1 MRIDYISLYKSIE
14 KYMNEF
20 KIYEYRVDNIIFD
33 TNYVKI
39 VLELNQKNIEFII
52 PNNNEEDFSGIIKKS
67 IREMNL
73 NKILK

>member
-39 VLELNQKNIEFII
+39 VLELNQKNIKKEDGLII
-52 PNNNEEDFSGIIKKS
+52 LNIK
-67 IREMNL
+67 
-73 NKILK
+73 